1 MAISVTGDAELKT
14 DYNKP
19 PTDLDAMGIYSD
31 VLVFG
36 TTDHRTAIVEYL
48 AEVLLVRPLR
58 GEIPMIADPGA
69 DQAPGHTVSRYG
81 HWAAGRFHPCRMG
94 TRLASGVVV

>member
-48 AEVLLVRPLR
+48 AEVLLVRPFR
-58 GEIPMIADPGA
+58 GEVTMIAAPGA
-69 DQAPGHTVSRYG
+69 KLFTTMQGGCLGGTGETGRVGSYPPS
-81 HWAAGRFHPCRMG
+81 AAHPPPR
-94 TRLASGVVV
+94 